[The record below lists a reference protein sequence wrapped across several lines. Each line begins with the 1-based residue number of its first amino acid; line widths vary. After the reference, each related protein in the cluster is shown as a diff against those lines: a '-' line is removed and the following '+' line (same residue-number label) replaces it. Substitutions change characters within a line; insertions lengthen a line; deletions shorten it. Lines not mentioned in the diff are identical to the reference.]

1 MSITKFNR
9 VQETPKVQVTR
20 KRISEWE
27 ADKPYTLL
35 HVGVYQ
41 SDKYGASCYA
51 DIDDNGTRVR
61 SSLPKRMIETINA
74 MSHDAETM
82 ADIHAGKCTI
92 SVRPFETSNGFTTV
106 DVTFGDKV
114 EE

>member
-9 VQETPKVQVTR
+9 VKDTPKVQVTR

-27 ADKPYTLL
+27 DGKAYTLL

-61 SSLPKRMIETINA
+61 SSLPKRMIPVITE
-74 MSHDAETM
+74 MSHDTEVM
-82 ADIHAGKCTI
+82 SDIHSGKCTI
-92 SVRPFETSNGFTTV
+92 SARPYQTSNGFTTV

-114 EE
+114 E